1 MRSCD
6 QNLNTTICVLLA
18 EGVTR
23 KVPHMDKWIE
33 LVKAK
38 MSELKITQ
46 TELGERVGMSQGGI
60 GHWLNKRREPG
71 VAEMN
76 RVLQAL
82 GMDFLE
88 VAMVIREPQPVAND
102 DMPLTQKYNPYFRY
116 PVSEWSAPLQ
126 ARESAPQPYG
136 KPEDKQRFE
145 LTDYHARGAA
155 FWLRVSGDSMTA
167 PKGTS
172 IPEGMLILVDPEA
185 EAVPGKLVIA
195 QWSDSHE
202 AIFRKLD
209 EEGGQRYLIPLNPT
223 WPKALFTEECRILGV
238 VVQAT
243 ARF

>member
-1 MRSCD
+1 
-6 QNLNTTICVLLA
+6 
-18 EGVTR
+18 
-23 KVPHMDKWIE
+23 MDKWIE

-71 VAEMN
+71 ITEMN

-88 VAMVIREPQPVAND
+88 VVLVIREPQITSDD
-102 DMPLTQKYNPYFRY
+102 DMPLAQKYNPYFRY
-116 PVSEWSAPLQ
+116 PVSDWQTTCEV
-126 ARESAPQPYG
+126 RESDAASYAKASG
-136 KPEDKQRFE
+136 KQRFE
-145 LTDYHARGAA
+145 LTDYHARGPA
-155 FWLRVSGDSMTA
+155 FWLTVTGDSMTA
-167 PKGTS
+167 PSGQS
-172 IPEGMLILVDPEA
+172 IAEGMLILVDPAA

-195 QWSDSHE
+195 QWPDSPE

-209 EEGGQRYLIPLNPT
+209 EEGGQRYLVPLNPT
-223 WPKALFTEECRILGV
+223 WPKALLTDECRIIGV

-243 ARF
+243 ARY